1 MKIGD
6 KYLVYP
12 IGYDINFSDKPEFT
26 CTLDEEMTGGQSLY
40 LRGDSPSITKSENSK
55 DIFGDIILSASS
67 VSSSY
72 SKLNIDLFSVEGA
85 NTIISLNFRICRKC
99 TRIKCK

>member
-6 KYLVYP
+6 KYLACPNGV
-12 IGYDINFSDKPEFT
+12 DINFSDKPEFT

-55 DIFGDIILSASS
+55 DIFGDIILSTSRWR
-67 VSSSY
+67 SY
-72 SKLNIDLFSVEGA
+72 YYY
-85 NTIISLNFRICRKC
+85 
-99 TRIKCK
+99 

>member
-6 KYLVYP
+6 KYLVCP
-12 IGYDINFSDKPEFT
+12 IGFDINFSNKPEFT

-67 VSSSY
+67 ISSSY

-85 NTIISLNFRICRKC
+85 TTIINLNFRICRKC

>member
-1 MKIGD
+1 
-6 KYLVYP
+6 
-12 IGYDINFSDKPEFT
+12 
-26 CTLDEEMTGGQSLY
+26 MTGDQSLY
-40 LRGDSPSITKSENSK
+40 VTRDSSSIIKPENSK

-85 NTIISLNFRICRKC
+85 TTIINLNFRICRKC
-99 TRIKCK
+99 IRIKCK

>member
-1 MKIGD
+1 LKIGD
-6 KYLVYP
+6 KYLVCP
-12 IGYDINFSDKPEFT
+12 IRFDINFSDKPEFT

-40 LRGDSPSITKSENSK
+40 LRGDSPSIAKSENSK

-72 SKLNIDLFSVEGA
+72 NKLNIDLFSVEGA

-99 TRIKCK
+99 TRIKCQ

>member
-6 KYLVYP
+6 KYLVCP
-12 IGYDINFSDKPEFT
+12 IGLDINFSDKPEFT

-40 LRGDSPSITKSENSK
+40 VTRDSSSIIKPENSK
-55 DIFGDIILSASS
+55 DIFGYIILSTSS
-67 VSSSY
+67 ISSSY

-85 NTIISLNFRICRKC
+85 TNY
-99 TRIKCK
+99 

>member
-6 KYLVYP
+6 KYLVCP
-12 IGYDINFSDKPEFT
+12 IGFDINFSDKTEFT
-26 CTLDEEMTGGQSLY
+26 CTLDEEMTWGQPLY
-40 LRGDSPSITKSENSK
+40 VTRDSSSIIKPENSK

-67 VSSSY
+67 ISSSY

-99 TRIKCK
+99 IRIKCK

>member
-1 MKIGD
+1 
-6 KYLVYP
+6 
-12 IGYDINFSDKPEFT
+12 
-26 CTLDEEMTGGQSLY
+26 MTGGQSLY

-67 VSSSY
+67 ISSSY

-85 NTIISLNFRICRKC
+85 TTIINLNFRICRKC

>member
-6 KYLVYP
+6 KYLVCP
-12 IGYDINFSDKPEFT
+12 IGFDINFSDKPNWRNNRRS
-26 CTLDEEMTGGQSLY
+26 SLY

-67 VSSSY
+67 ISSSY

>member
-6 KYLVYP
+6 KYLVCP
-12 IGYDINFSDKPEFT
+12 IGFDINFSDKPEFT

-67 VSSSY
+67 ISSSY
-72 SKLNIDLFSVEGA
+72 SSVLKELL
-85 NTIISLNFRICRKC
+85 IINLNFRICRKC